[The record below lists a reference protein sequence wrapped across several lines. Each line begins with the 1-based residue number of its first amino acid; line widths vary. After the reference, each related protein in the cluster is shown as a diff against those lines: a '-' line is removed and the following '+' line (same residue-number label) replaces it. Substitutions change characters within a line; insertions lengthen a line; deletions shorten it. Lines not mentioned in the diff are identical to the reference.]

1 MAEGGFDL
9 EALQQQLVD
18 LQTQLDQQRV
28 AQAAAATNAVNAV
41 ESLQLPAFWPLA
53 PQDWFAVIEALFVT
67 RRITA
72 ERTRY
77 MHILQKLP
85 PDTVASVRDIIRQV
99 DTLAAPYTRLKEK
112 LTNTYG
118 KSKYQ
123 LCDEVFDMPPLAPRS
138 PAS

>member
-28 AQAAAATNAVNAV
+28 AQAAAANAPATNAVNAV

-53 PQDWFAVIEALFVT
+53 PQDWFAVIEAVFVT

-77 MHILQKLP
+77 MHVLQKLP
-85 PDTVASVRDIIRQV
+85 PNTVASVRNIIRQV

-123 LCDEVFDMPPLAPRS
+123 LCDELFDMPPLGA
-138 PAS
+138 